1 MLLVTLM
8 AGGDMKFRWS
18 ILTIGLLAMMVAC
31 SDKAVEQDTSTTDN
45 KAADPESSEIVRLTT
60 AAEAGDSQAQVQLAK
75 KYLKWNSATR
85 NPDLAFKW
93 YLAAA
98 QGGNF
103 EAVDGLIAM
112 HSASLG
118 PKQPDDF
125 GPTWVKRAAEA
136 GSPKHQA
143 QYAQSLV
150 YGGRLFLLSGE
161 VSPLK
166 LRGEKEEVRMQNGQE
181 LMRVLQAPAFK
192 DSPDALY
199 YRGLTG
205 LLGLSADAAN
215 DRSGRDSRLIAIDRT
230 SGLDD
235 LDKAARQGSL
245 EAQLSLAMIFDM
257 GQVGFKRDPARALK
271 YWDMLDAQK
280 DADAQNFLGMFFG
293 WAPNFGRQP
302 VTYRGEALT
311 ESVARSLSAKWTRLA
326 ADQGN
331 KDAMLRFAR
340 ETRDPQGA
348 FQYRLRAAQEGSF
361 EGMLEVGRALLL
373 GQGTIQDFAQ
383 AKSWLLQAAEDPREG
398 SRKILSVRPEAQ
410 FVLGLA
416 AIGSLG
422 APADAVIAHAWM
434 NLANA
439 TGHEKAA
446 RFVGEIAQRLTTQEL
461 AEAQTLARE
470 WQPGKDIVRNQHSAV
485 ESAKQEQSDSA
496 AGLALAM
503 TGTGAVINREG
514 NVLTSAHVVT
524 GCKDVRV
531 TSPRKSAVLLVAD
544 KANDL
549 AVLSL
554 DQWSGGVADL
564 NASES
569 VAQGEEIV
577 VFGFPLGELLPS
589 SGNMTTGVVSSLAG
603 VGNNA
608 TMLQITAPVQPGN
621 SGGPLLN
628 RKAQIVGVVVSK
640 ADAVKIARVTGDIP
654 QNVNFAVSLPT
665 VKSFLNANHVNY
677 TTSRGLLVREKSP
690 ADLALLAQTFVL
702 KLECWK

>member
-1 MLLVTLM
+1 
-8 AGGDMKFRWS
+8 MKVRWS
-18 ILTIGLLAMMVAC
+18 ILTISLLAVMVAC
-31 SDKAVEQDTSTTDN
+31 SDKAVEQETSTVDN
-45 KAADPESSEIVRLTT
+45 RAADPESAEIVRLTT

-98 QGGNF
+98 QAGNF
-103 EAVDGLIAM
+103 EAVDGLIEM
-112 HSASLG
+112 HIASLG

-125 GPTWVKRAAEA
+125 AQTWVKRAAEA

-143 QYAQSLV
+143 QYAQSLA
-150 YGGRLFLLSGE
+150 YGGRLFLLSGQ
-161 VSPLK
+161 VWPLK
-166 LRGEKEEVRMQNGQE
+166 LHGENEKVRIQNGQE
-181 LMRVLQAPAFK
+181 LMRVLQLPGFK

-199 YRGLTG
+199 YRGLTR

-215 DRSGRDSRLIAIDRT
+215 DRSARDSSLIAIDRT

-302 VTYRGEALT
+302 VTYRGRPLT
-311 ESVARSLSAKWTRLA
+311 ESEARQLSAKWYRLA

-331 KDAMLRFAR
+331 RDAMLKFAR
-340 ETRDPQGA
+340 ETRDPEAA
-348 FQYRLRAAQEGSF
+348 FQYRLRAAQDGSF

-373 GQGTIQDFAQ
+373 GQGTIQDFSQ
-383 AKSWLLQAAEDPREG
+383 AKSWLLQATEDPREG
-398 SRKILSVRPEAQ
+398 YLRVLSARPEAQ
-410 FVLGLA
+410 LLLGLA

-422 APADAVIAHAWM
+422 ASADPVIAHAWM

-439 TGHEKAA
+439 AGNEKAA
-446 RFVGEIAQRLTTQEL
+446 KLVGEVAKRLTTDEL

-470 WQPGKDIVRNQHSAV
+470 WQPGTDIVRDRQPASGSAR
-485 ESAKQEQSDSA
+485 QEQNPSG
-496 AGLALAM
+496 AGLMLAM
-503 TGTGAVINREG
+503 TGTGAVINRDG

-524 GCKDVRV
+524 GCKDVRIE
-531 TSPRKSAVLLVAD
+531 SPRKSATLLVAD

-554 DQWSGGVADL
+554 DQWSGGIADL
-564 NASES
+564 NASET
-569 VAQGEEIV
+569 VEQGEEIV
-577 VFGFPLGELLPS
+577 VYGFPLSEWLPS
-589 SGNMTTGVVSSLAG
+589 SGNITTGVVSSLAG
-603 VGNNA
+603 IGNNA

-665 VKSFLNANHVNY
+665 VKSFLNANHVKY